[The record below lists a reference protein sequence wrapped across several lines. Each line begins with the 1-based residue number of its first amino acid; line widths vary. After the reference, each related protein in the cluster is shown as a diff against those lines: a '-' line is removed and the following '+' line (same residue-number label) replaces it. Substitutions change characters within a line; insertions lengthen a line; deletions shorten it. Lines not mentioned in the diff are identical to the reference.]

1 MKIGSAALL
10 RDKHG
15 NEYSEEAML
24 LALLLKAK
32 GKQRGS
38 DEEEDIRK
46 LLNDPNIKGEHPR
59 R

>member
-1 MKIGSAALL
+1 MKIGSSALL

-38 DEEEDIRK
+38 EEEEDIRK
-46 LLNDPNIKGEHPR
+46 LLNDPNIKVER
-59 R
+59 SRQ